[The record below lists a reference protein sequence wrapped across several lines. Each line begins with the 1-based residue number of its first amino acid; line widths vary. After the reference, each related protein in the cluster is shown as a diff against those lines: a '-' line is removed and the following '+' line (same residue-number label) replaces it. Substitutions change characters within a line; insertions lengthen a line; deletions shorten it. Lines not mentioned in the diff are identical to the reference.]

1 MQSSEQTGHHRSEEM
16 IQQQGLSYLT
26 VKLIQ
31 LNKCTPTHQLT
42 GRGPGRKMRLQ
53 DLLIQKAE
61 IPSPHS
67 SCWAA
72 PAPASSWCA
81 LVRILTGQGSRWPLL
96 SLETTSN
103 AAQTL
108 PKKGQLWSQETWLKS
123 VKRSEQ
129 TC

>member
-1 MQSSEQTGHHRSEEM
+1 MQSSEQTGHHCSEEM

-61 IPSPHS
+61 IPSPPS

-81 LVRILTGQGSRWPLL
+81 LVRILAGQGSRWPLL

-129 TC
+129 TR

>member
-1 MQSSEQTGHHRSEEM
+1 MQSSEQTGHHRWEEV
-16 IQQQGLSYLT
+16 IQQQGPSYLT
-26 VKLIQ
+26 VKLFQ
-31 LNKCTPTHQLT
+31 RNKCTPTHQLT

-53 DLLIQKAE
+53 DLPMQKAE

-72 PAPASSWCA
+72 PAPASSWCVR
-81 LVRILTGQGSRWPLL
+81 VRILAGQGSRWPQL

-108 PKKGQLWSQETWLKS
+108 PKKGQP
-123 VKRSEQ
+123 
-129 TC
+129 